1 VNRIPLPGPA
11 IGRVLLAEGGLLAL
25 AAIPAGLHD
34 KATGVAVLA
43 GGLIFLLPQAW
54 FAWRAF
60 RHRGAGTAPQV
71 VRGFFRAEAGKF
83 LLTAAGFAVAF
94 AGLGAGHAGYL
105 LGTYVV
111 LYAVNSV
118 LLALSGAF

>member
-1 VNRIPLPGPA
+1 MNRIPLPGPA

-25 AAIPAGLHD
+25 AAILAGLQE
-34 KATGVAVLA
+34 AAIGVSVLA
-43 GGLIFLLPQAW
+43 GGLVFLLPQTW
-54 FAWRAF
+54 FTWRAL
-60 RHRGAGTAPQV
+60 RHRGAAAASQV

-83 LLTAAGFAVAF
+83 LLTAAGFAIAF
-94 AGLGAGHAGYL
+94 AALGAGQAGYL

-118 LLALSGAF
+118 LLALSGAI